1 MNANDRAITGFA
13 MAGHAM
19 VHTYELAVPILLT
32 VWLAEFSATSATL
45 GSVVAVGYGLFG
57 VGALPAGVLVDRFG
71 SRRLIVAC
79 LFGMGTAFV
88 LLGLLPGVA
97 GIAVALAV
105 WGLAASVYHPA
116 GLTLISKGADQ
127 RGAAFAY
134 HGMAANVGI
143 AGGPFVTAL
152 LLVVVEWRLAV
163 VVLAVPAFVA
173 GLVGLTVEFDETA
186 AVDKTAAT
194 DADRVAG
201 DGGDDDDSSDDSS
214 TADNDDSSTADND
227 DHSDDSSTVDN
238 DDNSDN
244 SDATAPAID
253 SLAEFVT
260 ASRGL
265 FTAGFATVFVLV
277 LFNGLYY
284 RGMVTFLPGLLSDF
298 LDPLLTVDPAAAI
311 GPIAD
316 TPAAREFD
324 LSQYLYAGL
333 LAVGIG
339 GQYVGGRLTD
349 AVEPER
355 GLAVMLTALV
365 VIALLFVPAA
375 GSLSTLLAVSAA
387 LGFGLFGLQPLSQ
400 ATIAKYSPPAYRGLS
415 FGFTYLAIFGIG
427 ALGASLAGAALT
439 YGSQTTLFVMLAG
452 FEMAALGLALW
463 LIVRAR

>member
-32 VWLAEFSATSATL
+32 VWLVEFSVTSATL
-45 GSVVAVGYGLFG
+45 GTVVAVGYGLFG
-57 VGALPAGVLVDRFG
+57 VGALPGGVLVDRFG

-79 LFGMGTAFV
+79 LFGMGSAFI

-116 GLTLISKGADQ
+116 GLTLISKGAEE

-143 AGGPFVTAL
+143 AGGPFLTAL
-152 LLVVVEWRLAV
+152 LLVIVEWRLAV
-163 VVLAVPAFVA
+163 VLLAIPAFIA
-173 GLVGLTVEFDETA
+173 GAVGLTVTFDEA
-186 AVDKTAAT
+186 AAI
-194 DADRVAG
+194 
-201 DGGDDDDSSDDSS
+201 DD
-214 TADNDDSSTADND
+214 
-227 DHSDDSSTVDN
+227 
-238 DDNSDN
+238 
-244 SDATAPAID
+244 DATAGEDESGKRAVDAGKDDASDTATASDVD
-253 SLAEFVT
+253 SLASFVT

-265 FTAGFATVFVLV
+265 FTTGFLTVFVLV

-284 RGMVTFLPGLLSDF
+284 RGMVTFLPEVLSDV
-298 LDPLLTVDPAAAI
+298 LDPLLAVDPAAAI
-311 GPIAD
+311 GPVAD
-316 TPAAREFD
+316 SPAASEFD
-324 LSQYLYAGL
+324 LSKYLYAGL
-333 LAVGIG
+333 LAVGVA
-339 GQYVGGRLTD
+339 GQYVGGKLTD
-349 AVEPER
+349 AIEPER
-355 GLAVMLTALV
+355 GLAGMLTLLV
-365 VIALLFVPAA
+365 VIALLFVPAS
-375 GSLSTLLAVSAA
+375 GSLPTLLAISVA
-387 LGFGLFGLQPLSQ
+387 LGFALFGLQPLSQ

-452 FEMAALGLALW
+452 FEAIALGLTVW
-463 LIVRAR
+463 LIRRA

>member
-79 LFGMGTAFV
+79 LFGMSAAFV

-127 RGAAFAY
+127 RGVAFAY

-201 DGGDDDDSSDDSS
+201 DGADDDGSGDSDNAGNSVDNDAGDDDSDSVDDDDSSDD
-214 TADNDDSSTADND
+214 
-227 DHSDDSSTVDN
+227 
-238 DDNSDN
+238 

-253 SLAEFVT
+253 SLAAFVT

-311 GPIAD
+311 GPIGD
-316 TPAAREFD
+316 TPAASEFD
-324 LSQYLYAGL
+324 LAQYLYAGL

-349 AVEPER
+349 AVDPER
-355 GLAVMLTALV
+355 GLAVMLAALV

-452 FEMAALGLALW
+452 FETAALGLALW
-463 LIVRAR
+463 LIVRTA

>member
-32 VWLAEFSATSATL
+32 VWLVEFSVTSATL
-45 GSVVAVGYGLFG
+45 GTVVAVGYGLFG
-57 VGALPAGVLVDRFG
+57 VGALPGGVLVDRFG

-79 LFGMGTAFV
+79 LFGMGSAFI

-116 GLTLISKGADQ
+116 GLTLISKGAEE

-143 AGGPFVTAL
+143 AGGPFLTAL
-152 LLVVVEWRLAV
+152 LLVIVEWRLAV
-163 VVLAVPAFVA
+163 VLLAIPAFIA
-173 GLVGLTVEFDETA
+173 GAVGLTVTFDETA
-186 AVDKTAAT
+186 AVD
-194 DADRVAG
+194 G
-201 DGGDDDDSSDDSS
+201 
-214 TADNDDSSTADND
+214 
-227 DHSDDSSTVDN
+227 
-238 DDNSDN
+238 
-244 SDATAPAID
+244 DATAGEDESGERAVDAGKDDASDTATASDVD
-253 SLAEFVT
+253 SLASFVT

-265 FTAGFATVFVLV
+265 FTTGFLTVFVLV

-284 RGMVTFLPGLLSDF
+284 RGMVTFLPEVLSDV
-298 LDPLLTVDPAAAI
+298 LDPLLAVDPAAAI
-311 GPIAD
+311 GPVAD
-316 TPAAREFD
+316 SPAASEFD
-324 LSQYLYAGL
+324 LSKYLYAGL
-333 LAVGIG
+333 LAVGVA
-339 GQYVGGRLTD
+339 GQYVGGKLTD
-349 AVEPER
+349 AIEPER
-355 GLAVMLTALV
+355 GLAGMLTLLV
-365 VIALLFVPAA
+365 AIALLFVPAS
-375 GSLSTLLAVSAA
+375 GSLPTLLAISVA
-387 LGFGLFGLQPLSQ
+387 LGFALFGLQPLSQ

-452 FEMAALGLALW
+452 FEAIALGLTVW
-463 LIVRAR
+463 LIRRA

>member
-32 VWLAEFSATSATL
+32 VWLVEFSVTSATL
-45 GSVVAVGYGLFG
+45 GTVVAVGYGLFG
-57 VGALPAGVLVDRFG
+57 VGALPGGVLVDRFG

-79 LFGMGTAFV
+79 LFGMGSAFI

-116 GLTLISKGADQ
+116 GLTLISKGAEE

-143 AGGPFVTAL
+143 AGGPFLTAL
-152 LLVVVEWRLAV
+152 LLVIVEWRLAV
-163 VVLAVPAFVA
+163 VLLAIPAFIA
-173 GLVGLTVEFDETA
+173 GAVGLTVTFDETA
-186 AVDKTAAT
+186 AI
-194 DADRVAG
+194 
-201 DGGDDDDSSDDSS
+201 DD
-214 TADNDDSSTADND
+214 
-227 DHSDDSSTVDN
+227 
-238 DDNSDN
+238 
-244 SDATAPAID
+244 DATAGEDESGKRAVDAGKDDASDTATASDVD
-253 SLAEFVT
+253 SLASFVT

-265 FTAGFATVFVLV
+265 FTTGFLTVFVLV

-284 RGMVTFLPGLLSDF
+284 RGMVTFLPEVLSDV
-298 LDPLLTVDPAAAI
+298 LDPLLAVDPAAAI
-311 GPIAD
+311 GPVAD
-316 TPAAREFD
+316 SPAASEFD
-324 LSQYLYAGL
+324 LSKYLYAGL
-333 LAVGIG
+333 LAVGVA
-339 GQYVGGRLTD
+339 GQYVGGKLTD
-349 AVEPER
+349 AIEPER
-355 GLAVMLTALV
+355 GLAGMLTLLV
-365 VIALLFVPAA
+365 VIALLFVPAS
-375 GSLSTLLAVSAA
+375 GSLPTLLAISVA
-387 LGFGLFGLQPLSQ
+387 LGFALFGLQPLSQ

-452 FEMAALGLALW
+452 FEAIALGLTVW
-463 LIVRAR
+463 LIRRA

>member
-143 AGGPFVTAL
+143 AGGPFLTAL
-152 LLVVVEWRLAV
+152 LLVIVEWRLAV
-163 VVLAVPAFVA
+163 VLLAIPAFIA
-173 GLVGLTVEFDETA
+173 GAVGLTVTFDETA
-186 AVDKTAAT
+186 AVD
-194 DADRVAG
+194 D
-201 DGGDDDDSSDDSS
+201 
-214 TADNDDSSTADND
+214 
-227 DHSDDSSTVDN
+227 
-238 DDNSDN
+238 
-244 SDATAPAID
+244 DATAGEDESGERAVDAGKDDASDTATASDVD
-253 SLAEFVT
+253 SLASFVT

-265 FTAGFATVFVLV
+265 FTTGFLTVFVLV

-284 RGMVTFLPGLLSDF
+284 RGMVTFLPEVLSDV
-298 LDPLLTVDPAAAI
+298 LDPLLAVDPTAAI
-311 GPIAD
+311 GPVAD
-316 TPAAREFD
+316 SPAASEFD
-324 LSQYLYAGL
+324 LSKYLYAGL
-333 LAVGIG
+333 LAVGVA
-339 GQYVGGRLTD
+339 GQYVGGKLTD
-349 AVEPER
+349 AIEPER
-355 GLAVMLTALV
+355 GLAGMLTLLV
-365 VIALLFVPAA
+365 VIALLFVPAS
-375 GSLSTLLAVSAA
+375 GSLPTLLAISVA
-387 LGFGLFGLQPLSQ
+387 LGFALFGLQPLSQ

-452 FEMAALGLALW
+452 FEAIALGLTVW
-463 LIVRAR
+463 LIRRA

>member
-32 VWLAEFSATSATL
+32 VWLVEFSVTSATL
-45 GSVVAVGYGLFG
+45 GTVVAVGYGLFG
-57 VGALPAGVLVDRFG
+57 VGALPGGVLVDRFG

-79 LFGMGTAFV
+79 LFGMGSAFI

-116 GLTLISKGADQ
+116 GLTLISKGAEE

-143 AGGPFVTAL
+143 AGGPFLTAL
-152 LLVVVEWRLAV
+152 LLVIVEWRLAV
-163 VVLAVPAFVA
+163 VLLAIPAFIA
-173 GLVGLTVEFDETA
+173 GAVGLTVTFDETA
-186 AVDKTAAT
+186 AI
-194 DADRVAG
+194 
-201 DGGDDDDSSDDSS
+201 DD
-214 TADNDDSSTADND
+214 
-227 DHSDDSSTVDN
+227 
-238 DDNSDN
+238 
-244 SDATAPAID
+244 DATAGEDESGKRAVDAGKDDASDTATASDVD
-253 SLAEFVT
+253 SLASFVT

-265 FTAGFATVFVLV
+265 FTTGFLTVFVLV

-284 RGMVTFLPGLLSDF
+284 RGMVTFLPEVLSDV
-298 LDPLLTVDPAAAI
+298 LDPLLAVDPAAAI
-311 GPIAD
+311 GPVAD
-316 TPAAREFD
+316 SPAASEFD
-324 LSQYLYAGL
+324 LSKYLYAGL
-333 LAVGIG
+333 LAVGVA
-339 GQYVGGRLTD
+339 GQYVGGKLTD
-349 AVEPER
+349 AIEPER
-355 GLAVMLTALV
+355 GLAGMLTLLV
-365 VIALLFVPAA
+365 AIALLFVPAS
-375 GSLSTLLAVSAA
+375 GSLPTLLAISVA
-387 LGFGLFGLQPLSQ
+387 LGFALFGLQPLSQ

-452 FEMAALGLALW
+452 FEAIALGLTVW
-463 LIVRAR
+463 LIRRA

>member
-32 VWLAEFSATSATL
+32 VWLVEFSVTSATL
-45 GSVVAVGYGLFG
+45 GTVVAVGYGLFG
-57 VGALPAGVLVDRFG
+57 VGALPGGVLVDRFG

-79 LFGMGTAFV
+79 LFGMGSAFI

-116 GLTLISKGADQ
+116 GLTLISKGAEE

-143 AGGPFVTAL
+143 AGGPFLTAL
-152 LLVVVEWRLAV
+152 LLVIVEWRLAV
-163 VVLAVPAFVA
+163 VLLAIPAFIA
-173 GLVGLTVEFDETA
+173 GAVGLTVTFDETA
-186 AVDKTAAT
+186 AVD
-194 DADRVAG
+194 D
-201 DGGDDDDSSDDSS
+201 
-214 TADNDDSSTADND
+214 
-227 DHSDDSSTVDN
+227 
-238 DDNSDN
+238 
-244 SDATAPAID
+244 DATAGEDESGERAVDAGKDDASDTATASDVD
-253 SLAEFVT
+253 SLASFVS

-265 FTAGFATVFVLV
+265 FTTGFLTVFVLV

-284 RGMVTFLPGLLSDF
+284 RGMVTFLPEVLSDV
-298 LDPLLTVDPAAAI
+298 LDPLLAVDPAAAI
-311 GPIAD
+311 GPVAD
-316 TPAAREFD
+316 SPAASEFD
-324 LSQYLYAGL
+324 LSKYLYAGL
-333 LAVGIG
+333 LAVGVA
-339 GQYVGGRLTD
+339 GQYVGGKLTD
-349 AVEPER
+349 AIEPER
-355 GLAVMLTALV
+355 GLAGMLTLLV
-365 VIALLFVPAA
+365 VIALLFVPAS
-375 GSLSTLLAVSAA
+375 GSLPTLLAISVA
-387 LGFGLFGLQPLSQ
+387 LGFALFGLQPLSQ

-452 FEMAALGLALW
+452 FEAIALGLTVW
-463 LIVRAR
+463 LIRRA

>member
-32 VWLAEFSATSATL
+32 VWLVEFSVTSATL
-45 GSVVAVGYGLFG
+45 GTVVAVGYGLFG
-57 VGALPAGVLVDRFG
+57 VGALPGGVLVDLFG

-79 LFGMGTAFV
+79 LFGMGSAFV

-116 GLTLISKGADQ
+116 GLTLISKGADE

-143 AGGPFVTAL
+143 AGGPFLTAL

-163 VVLAVPAFVA
+163 VLLAIPAFIA
-173 GLVGLTVEFDETA
+173 GAVGLTVEFDETA
-186 AVDKTAAT
+186 AVDGDTTA
-194 DADRVAG
+194 
-201 DGGDDDDSSDDSS
+201 GDDDSGKRAGDERAGEKVRDDASD
-214 TADNDDSSTADND
+214 T
-227 DHSDDSSTVDN
+227 
-238 DDNSDN
+238 
-244 SDATAPAID
+244 ATAPDVD
-253 SLAEFVT
+253 SLAAFVT
-260 ASRGL
+260 ASREL
-265 FTAGFATVFVLV
+265 FTAGFLTVFVLV

-284 RGMVTFLPGLLSDF
+284 RGMVTFLPEVLSDV
-298 LDPLLTVDPAAAI
+298 LDPLLAVDPAAAI
-311 GPIAD
+311 GPVAD
-316 TPAAREFD
+316 SPAASEFD

-333 LAVGIG
+333 LAVGVA

-349 AVEPER
+349 AIEPER
-355 GLAVMLTALV
+355 GLAVMLTLLV
-365 VIALLFVPAA
+365 VIALLFVPAS
-375 GSLSTLLAVSAA
+375 GSLPTLLAISTA
-387 LGFGLFGLQPLSQ
+387 LGFALFGLQPLSQ

-452 FEMAALGLALW
+452 FEAIALGLAVW
-463 LIVRAR
+463 LIVRA

>member
-32 VWLAEFSATSATL
+32 VWLVEFSVTSATL
-45 GSVVAVGYGLFG
+45 GTVVAVGYGLFG
-57 VGALPAGVLVDRFG
+57 VGALPGGVLVDRFG

-79 LFGMGTAFV
+79 LFGMGSAFI

-116 GLTLISKGADQ
+116 GLTLISKGAEE

-143 AGGPFVTAL
+143 AGGPFLTAL
-152 LLVVVEWRLAV
+152 LLVIVEWRLAV
-163 VVLAVPAFVA
+163 VLLAIPAFIA
-173 GLVGLTVEFDETA
+173 GAVGLTVTFDETA
-186 AVDKTAAT
+186 AVD
-194 DADRVAG
+194 D
-201 DGGDDDDSSDDSS
+201 
-214 TADNDDSSTADND
+214 
-227 DHSDDSSTVDN
+227 
-238 DDNSDN
+238 
-244 SDATAPAID
+244 DATAGEDESGKRAVDAGKDDTSDTATASDVD
-253 SLAEFVT
+253 SLASFVT

-265 FTAGFATVFVLV
+265 FTTGFLTVFVLV

-284 RGMVTFLPGLLSDF
+284 RGMVTFLPEVLSDV
-298 LDPLLTVDPAAAI
+298 LDPLLAVDPAAAI
-311 GPIAD
+311 GPVAD
-316 TPAAREFD
+316 SPAASEFD
-324 LSQYLYAGL
+324 LSKYLYAGL
-333 LAVGIG
+333 LAVGVA
-339 GQYVGGRLTD
+339 GQYVGGKLTD
-349 AVEPER
+349 AIEPER
-355 GLAVMLTALV
+355 GLAGMLTLLV
-365 VIALLFVPAA
+365 AIALLFVPAS
-375 GSLSTLLAVSAA
+375 GSLPTLLAISVA
-387 LGFGLFGLQPLSQ
+387 LGFALFGLQPLSQ

-452 FEMAALGLALW
+452 FEAIALGLTVW
-463 LIVRAR
+463 LIRRA

>member
-32 VWLAEFSATSATL
+32 VWLVEFSVTSATL
-45 GSVVAVGYGLFG
+45 GTVVAVGYGLFG
-57 VGALPAGVLVDRFG
+57 VGALPGGVLVDRFG

-79 LFGMGTAFV
+79 LFGMGSAFI

-116 GLTLISKGADQ
+116 GLTLISKGAEE

-143 AGGPFVTAL
+143 AGGPFLTAL
-152 LLVVVEWRLAV
+152 LLVIVEWRLAV
-163 VVLAVPAFVA
+163 VLLAIPAFIA
-173 GLVGLTVEFDETA
+173 GAVGLTVTFDETA
-186 AVDKTAAT
+186 AVD
-194 DADRVAG
+194 D
-201 DGGDDDDSSDDSS
+201 
-214 TADNDDSSTADND
+214 
-227 DHSDDSSTVDN
+227 
-238 DDNSDN
+238 
-244 SDATAPAID
+244 DATAGEDESGKRAVDAGKDDTSDTATASDVD
-253 SLAEFVT
+253 SLASFVT

-265 FTAGFATVFVLV
+265 FTTGFLTVFVLV

-284 RGMVTFLPGLLSDF
+284 RGMVTFLPEVLSDV
-298 LDPLLTVDPAAAI
+298 LDPLLSVDPAAAI
-311 GPIAD
+311 GPVAD
-316 TPAAREFD
+316 SPAASEFD
-324 LSQYLYAGL
+324 LSKYLYAGL
-333 LAVGIG
+333 LAVGVA
-339 GQYVGGRLTD
+339 GQYVGGKLTD
-349 AVEPER
+349 AIEPER
-355 GLAVMLTALV
+355 GLAGMLTLLV
-365 VIALLFVPAA
+365 VIALLFVPAS
-375 GSLSTLLAVSAA
+375 GSLPTLLAISVA
-387 LGFGLFGLQPLSQ
+387 LGFALFGLQPLSQ

-452 FEMAALGLALW
+452 FEAIALGLTVW
-463 LIVRAR
+463 LIRRA

>member
-32 VWLAEFSATSATL
+32 VWLVEFSVTSATL
-45 GSVVAVGYGLFG
+45 GTVVAVGYGLFG
-57 VGALPAGVLVDRFG
+57 VGALPGGVLVDRFG

-79 LFGMGTAFV
+79 LFGMGSAFI

-116 GLTLISKGADQ
+116 GLTLISKGAEE

-143 AGGPFVTAL
+143 AGGPFLTAL
-152 LLVVVEWRLAV
+152 LLVIVEWRLAV
-163 VVLAVPAFVA
+163 VLLAIPAFIA
-173 GLVGLTVEFDETA
+173 GAVGLTVTFDETA
-186 AVDKTAAT
+186 AVD
-194 DADRVAG
+194 D
-201 DGGDDDDSSDDSS
+201 
-214 TADNDDSSTADND
+214 
-227 DHSDDSSTVDN
+227 
-238 DDNSDN
+238 
-244 SDATAPAID
+244 DATAGEDESGERAVDAGKDDASDTATASDVD
-253 SLAEFVT
+253 SLASFVT

-265 FTAGFATVFVLV
+265 FTTGFLTVFVLV

-284 RGMVTFLPGLLSDF
+284 RGMVTFLPEVLSDV
-298 LDPLLTVDPAAAI
+298 LDPLLAVDPAAAI
-311 GPIAD
+311 GPVAD
-316 TPAAREFD
+316 SPAASEFD
-324 LSQYLYAGL
+324 LSKYLYAGL
-333 LAVGIG
+333 LAVGVA
-339 GQYVGGRLTD
+339 GQYVGGKLTD
-349 AVEPER
+349 AIEPER
-355 GLAVMLTALV
+355 GLAGMLTLLV
-365 VIALLFVPAA
+365 AIALLFVPAS
-375 GSLSTLLAVSAA
+375 GSLPTLLAISVA
-387 LGFGLFGLQPLSQ
+387 LGFALFGLQPLSQ

-452 FEMAALGLALW
+452 FEAIALGLTVW
-463 LIVRAR
+463 LIRRA